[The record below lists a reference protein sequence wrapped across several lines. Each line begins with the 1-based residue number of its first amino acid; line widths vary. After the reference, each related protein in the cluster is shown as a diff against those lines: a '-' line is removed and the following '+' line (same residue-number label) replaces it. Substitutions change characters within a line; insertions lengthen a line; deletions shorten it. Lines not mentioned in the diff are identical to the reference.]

1 MKDEQ
6 LGKIKPILFEEKLII
21 ALDSKWLDFFK
32 VKDKDAE
39 FAVSIKN
46 DRLTLISPKII
57 KKINSKDND

>member
-1 MKDEQ
+1 MNES

-32 VKDKDAE
+32 DKNAE

-57 KKINSKDND
+57 KKRKKNEKTKTK